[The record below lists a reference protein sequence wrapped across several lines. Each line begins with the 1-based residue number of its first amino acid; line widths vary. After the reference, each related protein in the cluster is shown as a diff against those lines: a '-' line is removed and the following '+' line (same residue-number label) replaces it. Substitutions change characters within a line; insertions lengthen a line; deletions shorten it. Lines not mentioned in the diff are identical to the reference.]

1 MNNNMKVEN
10 TFTVQKILRRLR
22 AHANPKNVAGMARFG
37 INPKNT
43 LGISIPILRKLAKEI
58 GKDHALAEQLWKTKI
73 HEARILAGFIDDP
86 ALVTPSQMDRW
97 VEDFDSWDVCDQVC
111 CFLFDKTPYAY
122 QKAIQWSRAREEFVK
137 RAGFALMAGLAW
149 HDKTAADKQ
158 FVPLLRCIEQQAD
171 DPRNF
176 VKKAINWALRQIGK
190 RSPVLAKKAVPV
202 ARKLAASKNPA
213 ARWVGSDA
221 LREFI
226 KKGMVT

>member
-1 MNNNMKVEN
+1 MNKKTKAGN
-10 TFTVQKILRRLR
+10 TFTVQKILRRMR
-22 AHANPKNVAGMARFG
+22 THANPKNVAGMARFG

-43 LGISIPILRKLAKEI
+43 LGLSIPMLRKLAKEI
-58 GKDHALAEQLWKTKI
+58 GKNHSLAGQLWKTKI

-86 ALVTPSQMDRW
+86 AQVTPSQMDRW
-97 VEDFDSWDVCDQVC
+97 AKDFDSWDVCDQVA

-149 HDKTAADKQ
+149 HNKTAADKK
-158 FVPLLRCIEQQAD
+158 FVPFLHCIEQQAD

-190 RSPVLAKKAVPV
+190 RSPALAKKAVPV
-202 ARKLAASKNPA
+202 AKKLAESKKPA

-226 KKGMVT
+226 KKGMAT